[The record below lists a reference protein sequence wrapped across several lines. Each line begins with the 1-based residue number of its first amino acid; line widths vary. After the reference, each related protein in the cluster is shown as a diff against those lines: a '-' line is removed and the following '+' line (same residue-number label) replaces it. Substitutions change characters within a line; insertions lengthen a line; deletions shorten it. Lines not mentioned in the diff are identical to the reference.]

1 MFRPSV
7 WFFHERYPDVSYMER
22 FSKFVHWVRATISLL
37 DNTSQSPSVRVPTS
51 VYERKVIEQ
60 PGRHRWTAESTN
72 HHCRGRSSQEN
83 YC

>member
-37 DNTSQSPSVRVPTS
+37 VNTSQLSLVRVPTS
-51 VYERKVIEQ
+51 VYQGKV
-60 PGRHRWTAESTN
+60 
-72 HHCRGRSSQEN
+72 
-83 YC
+83 